1 MAGEPIE
8 GQILLLA
15 AAKASVNPQRLPDLV
30 DLVEADLRPRFETY
44 ASQYELAYET
54 SDHAAFFVED
64 DHWTSIGERLDFT
77 DRETDAVRR
86 AHHAQLERFGRRHDR
101 TDEFE
106 TALEIRDCV
115 LIGKQVDT

>member
-8 GQILLLA
+8 GQILLLT
-15 AAKASVNPQRLPDLV
+15 AAKASVGPQRLPDLV

-44 ASQYELAYET
+44 DSQYERAYEAA
-54 SDHAAFFVED
+54 DHAAFFVER
-64 DHWTSIGERLDFT
+64 DHWATIGERLGFT

-115 LIGKQVDT
+115 LIGTPD